1 MARRR
6 TGWLYDTVAVIL
18 LGSTALCGIGAIPL
32 AVTSLES
39 NAPTPQPQPLVESTI
54 VAQQGILPAIL
65 PSLMP
70 EDALSSSSD
79 SEQAALTPITLTPS
93 PTATPTV
100 PRPRPT
106 FPPTATPV
114 ALIAASARQ
123 QAAPTTAPTSAAGP
137 PAQPT
142 STPLLPTAVPPTAMP
157 PTAVPTTA
165 IPPTAVPPTA
175 IPPTATAGTTVAPP
189 IAEGPLVTVNLE
201 PIADLLAN
209 PGIGWQDTDLFHP
222 RFPQM
227 VSYARPEWQVLNP
240 AEGVY
245 DWSALERLRTA
256 ATTFS
261 FGVKTAS
268 SPPWGSGQA
277 VPQWV
282 VDKGA
287 LMVNSRED
295 AETAYEPIYHNCIFL
310 EEHARFIEALR
321 QRYDGDPDVEFIDIR
336 SYGFYGEWHTP
347 QYNEDVNSLD
357 YNARIRIAEMYIGG
371 SGTRPCS
378 MPDGSIQNVSYSY
391 VGFQR
396 TQLVMPYT
404 PWFQQTLLWVFENRR
419 RDIGIRHDALG
430 SPGHQDAYRAQIGG
444 LVQQIWPYEPI
455 VFEFSSNAWT
465 DANLIS
471 ARQFILEM
479 HGSVVHDNLSGQGTD
494 TLIRDLLT
502 VTGYRLL
509 PRTVTYSASVK
520 PGEGLALAILW
531 QNVGSAPPYAAYPV
545 MAYLTDSTGGTVV
558 AQWQL
563 AVDTR
568 TWLPGDHSYS
578 ETLAVPADVAPGLYT
593 LRLAVIDPHTQ
604 IPLNLAVAGRDAYGR
619 YPVGTVEIGSAPS
632 AQGSAGMLV
641 RVLIAVGGSLG
652 MLRYMLGGRSRQAYR
667 RT

>member
-39 NAPTPQPQPLVESTI
+39 DAPTPQPQLFVESTI
-54 VAQQGILPAIL
+54 VAQQGIRPAVL
-65 PSLMP
+65 PSLTP
-70 EDALSSSSD
+70 ADALSSSAD
-79 SEQAALTPITLTPS
+79 PALPAEIAP
-93 PTATPTV
+93 TPTPTPAV

-106 FPPTATPV
+106 FPPTATS
-114 ALIAASARQ
+114 AL
-123 QAAPTTAPTSAAGP
+123 SAAGSALQQVAAVTTPP
-137 PAQPT
+137 PAAGPSAAAT
-142 STPLLPTAVPPTAMP
+142 RTP
-157 PTAVPTTA
+157 
-165 IPPTAVPPTA
+165 IPPTAVPPTSTPAPTA
-175 IPPTATAGTTVAPP
+175 IPPTSIPPTARPPTSTPLPPTATAIPP
-189 IAEGPLVTVNLE
+189 VTPPVSDGPLVTVNLE
-201 PIADLLAN
+201 PINDLLAN

-227 VSYARPEWQVLNP
+227 VSYARPEWQTLNP

-245 DWSALERLRTA
+245 DWSALERLRSA

-287 LMVNSRED
+287 VMVNSRED

-391 VGFQR
+391 TGFQR

-404 PWFQQTLLWVFENRR
+404 PWFQQTLLWVFDNRR

-455 VFEFSSNAWT
+455 VFEFSSNAWS
-465 DANLIS
+465 DAYLIS

-479 HGSVVHDNLSGQGTD
+479 HGSIVHDNLSGQGSD
-494 TLIRDLLT
+494 ALIRDLLT

-520 PGEGLALAILW
+520 PGEGLALAVLW
-531 QNVGSAPPYAAYPV
+531 QNAGSAPPYTAYPV
-545 MAYLTDSTGGTVV
+545 MAYLTDSTGGTVA

-568 TWLPGDHSYS
+568 TWLPGDHNYS
-578 ETLAVPADVAPGLYT
+578 ETVSVPAEVAPGLYT

-619 YPVGTVEIGSAPS
+619 YPVGTVEVGAAPS
-632 AQGSAGMLV
+632 AQGTAGVLA
-641 RVLIAVGGSLG
+641 RVLIGVGGSLG
-652 MLRYMLGGRSRQAYR
+652 MLRYMLGSRPRTR
-667 RT
+667 RRM